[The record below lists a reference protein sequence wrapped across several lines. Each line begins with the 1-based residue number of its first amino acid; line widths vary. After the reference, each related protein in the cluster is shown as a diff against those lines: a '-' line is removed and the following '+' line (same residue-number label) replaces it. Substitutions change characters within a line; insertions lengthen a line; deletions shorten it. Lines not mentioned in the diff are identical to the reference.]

1 MAFPITPIFQVLS
14 NKAFA
19 RLYFA
24 QAINL
29 VGDAFTWLGLALL
42 AVELAGKNAGGI
54 LAVALTL
61 RVMSFVLLSP
71 IAGSIADR
79 FDRKQIMVI
88 THLGRMV
95 LVCGLPFVTQV
106 WQLYG
111 IVLLLNCCAAFFT
124 PTYKACIPML
134 ATDAEVPQA
143 IALSSSTYQILGV
156 LGPGLAGAFANLVG
170 QRQVFFLDGLT
181 FLLAALTIL
190 MLPGQLRINLENS
203 SPRKLVQIL
212 QDIKLG
218 TTPLLCDPA
227 LRYGLALQL
236 VGAIGGAQILV
247 NTVGYVQTTLKLGS
261 VEYGWVMLAFGLGAA
276 LGSIAFSYLSRRK
289 STVLTSHFPAQYLT
303 PATITGCGA
312 TIMTL
317 ALLPASG
324 ASFLGLIG
332 LWLLAGLGQSWI
344 DLPMQAL
351 VGTRVARELQ
361 GRVYGAHFAWSH
373 LWWAIGYPMAGLVGQ
388 RSPLSTFMVGS
399 LVGLG
404 LLVVFHWWLW
414 PRSLDQT
421 GLWHEH
427 EHEHEHR
434 TGHAHAHNRE
444 TTELPHSHLHY
455 HSIVD
460 GHSRT

>member
-1 MAFPITPIFQVLS
+1 MAFPIPPIFQVLN

-156 LGPGLAGAFANLVG
+156 LGPGLAGAFAIFVG

-181 FLLAALTIL
+181 FLVAAVTIL

-203 SPRKLVQIL
+203 SPRNLAQIL

-247 NTVGYVQTTLKLGS
+247 NTVGYVETTLKLSS

-276 LGSIAFSYLSRRK
+276 VGSIAFSYISQRGSNLSI
-289 STVLTSHFPAQYLT
+289 SHFSAQSLT
-303 PATITGCGA
+303 PAAITGCGA
-312 TIMTL
+312 MLMTL

-324 ASFLGLIG
+324 ANLLGLIG
-332 LWLLAGLGQSWI
+332 LWLIAGLGQSWI

-373 LWWAIGYPMAGLVGQ
+373 LWWAISYPVAGLVGQ
-388 RSPLSTFMVGS
+388 QLPLSNFMVGG
-399 LVGLG
+399 LVGWG
-404 LLVVFHWWLW
+404 LLVSFHWWLW
-414 PRSLDQT
+414 PRSLDQK

-427 EHEHEHR
+427 YHDHR
-434 TGHAHAHNRE
+434 VGHDHHLDRGTA
-444 TTELPHSHLHY
+444 ELPHSHLHY
-455 HSIVD
+455 HGTID

>member
-1 MAFPITPIFQVLS
+1 MAFPLPPIFAVLR

-42 AVELAGKNAGGI
+42 AVELVGQNAGSV

-79 FDRKQIMVI
+79 VDRKRIMVI
-88 THLGRMV
+88 THLGRML

-134 ATDAEVPQA
+134 TTDAEVPQA

-156 LGPGLAGAFANLVG
+156 LGPGLAGAFATFVG

-181 FLLAALTIL
+181 FLVAAVTIL
-190 MLPGQLRINLENS
+190 LLPGQLRINLETS
-203 SPRKLVQIL
+203 SPRSVVQIL

-236 VGAIGGAQILV
+236 VGAICGAQILV
-247 NTVGYVQTTLKLGS
+247 NTVGYVQTTLKFGS

-276 LGSIAFSYLSRRK
+276 LGSIAFSYIRREGNNSALSDQRH
-289 STVLTSHFPAQYLT
+289 LLAPEAI
-303 PATITGCGA
+303 AGCGA
-312 TIMTL
+312 MVMTL
-317 ALLPASG
+317 ALLPANG
-324 ASFLGLIG
+324 ANLLGLIG
-332 LWLLAGLGQSWI
+332 LWLIAGLGQSWI

-373 LWWAIGYPMAGLVGQ
+373 LWWAIGYPLAGLVGQ
-388 RSPLSTFMVGS
+388 KLPLSTFMVNG

-404 LLVVFHWWLW
+404 LLVIVHRWLW
-414 PRSLDQT
+414 PRSLDQA

-427 EHEHEHR
+427 HHVHGA
-434 TGHAHAHNRE
+434 GHDHHDRGA
-444 TTELPHSHLHY
+444 TELPHSHLHY
-455 HSIVD
+455 HGIID
-460 GHSRT
+460 GHAKI